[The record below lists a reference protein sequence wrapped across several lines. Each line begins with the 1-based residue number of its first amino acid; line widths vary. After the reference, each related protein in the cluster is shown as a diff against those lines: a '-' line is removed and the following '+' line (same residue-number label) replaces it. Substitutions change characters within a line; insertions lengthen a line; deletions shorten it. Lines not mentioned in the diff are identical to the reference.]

1 MPWSLRR
8 GSPGEPLRSRVP
20 LGTVDSGVLADVD
33 PAGLVQLKG
42 SDWSLDWWIRAE
54 DRWHHPSMEVAV
66 SQSAEDAGP
75 VLATAVRVPGGE
87 VVSRCAAAQVRAGA
101 WSGVASVVEVTNDS
115 AVPVALVLA
124 LRPYRLDARGRIS
137 SVELLAAD
145 GPRDRVVDDAAPS
158 GAAASR
164 EGIVIRVDEADV
176 LLVDRRPV
184 RVAHGTPVDVASALA
199 TGSDDKLEGA
209 AEHLV
214 ARRWDATPGEDLEV
228 AFVFP
233 LAHTA
238 TLTAALSPVDQ
249 PVAAATGGGSAFN
262 RAPFNRAPFNRARS
276 AEPTPPL
283 VLPALSSVARGW
295 ALHSADDVELT
306 WVVDAAGKVVNW
318 SAGMLRVAGPD
329 AVTAALD
336 PTGSDR
342 ARSAAMELESI
353 CRALSSLPAGEL
365 HLAVASALVRAQRFS
380 GRVEPRRGQDATL
393 ALVWVAGPLLWCDQ
407 ALRHAEEMAGPVAKA
422 LRWLER
428 NGADGGAPVEGP
440 RRSSAAAEA
449 LRRVAVGLSVVGQPD
464 LAEQAIA
471 LAAGMHEVATVAAG
485 GTASGD
491 AELDGAR
498 DSADHTG
505 QALTRSLLADL
516 ATVMPGARRHWRDGE
531 AGAFDAGT
539 GFDVV
544 ELAALRNRL
553 LASVVADAPEGPS
566 LFGLWSAE
574 WAGRPLEVHRMPT
587 AWGRVSAAV
596 RWHGRSPA
604 LLWDLQPWLG
614 TTEGTAPVVSAP
626 GLRPGWKATGWSG
639 EVLLEPAPGGGRV

>member
-1 MPWSLRR
+1 M
-8 GSPGEPLRSRVP
+8 
-20 LGTVDSGVLADVD
+20 
-33 PAGLVQLKG
+33 
-42 SDWSLDWWIRAE
+42 
-54 DRWHHPSMEVAV
+54 
-66 SQSAEDAGP
+66 
-75 VLATAVRVPGGE
+75 
-87 VVSRCAAAQVRAGA
+87 
-101 WSGVASVVEVTNDS
+101 VEVTNDS

-380 GRVEPRRGQDATL
+380 GRVEPRRGQDATSPSCG
-393 ALVWVAGPLLWCDQ
+393 VAGPLLWCDQ

-464 LAEQAIA
+464 PWQSKRSPGGRYARGGHGSRRGGQPREMPSSTVPGTARITPVRLSPVRSWRIWRRSCPVRAGTGETARPVRSMPARGSTWSSSPHCATACSPRWLPMRLKALVVRALERGGGPGDHSRCIECPPLGVACPRRCAGTAEPG
-471 LAAGMHEVATVAAG
+471 AAVGPATVARHHRG
-485 GTASGD
+485 HSTRGERTRVASRMEGD
-491 AELDGAR
+491 R
-498 DSADHTG
+498 
-505 QALTRSLLADL
+505 
-516 ATVMPGARRHWRDGE
+516 
-531 AGAFDAGT
+531 
-539 GFDVV
+539 V
-544 ELAALRNRL
+544 E
-553 LASVVADAPEGPS
+553 
-566 LFGLWSAE
+566 W
-574 WAGRPLEVHRMPT
+574 
-587 AWGRVSAAV
+587 
-596 RWHGRSPA
+596 
-604 LLWDLQPWLG
+604 
-614 TTEGTAPVVSAP
+614 
-626 GLRPGWKATGWSG
+626 
-639 EVLLEPAPGGGRV
+639 